1 MGSVCCGVVL
11 DKTHRFKCVVKIT
24 SIYDA
29 NLLIS
34 LHRETTLCVYVCTM
48 IGMFIY
54 TFTLNSGHIFV
65 VYATSSLLGFFMTGY
80 LPVGF
85 EFAAELT
92 YPEPEGTSSGLLN
105 AGAQVFGILFT
116 MLYSEILDRFG
127 DISAN
132 LLMAACLVVGTI
144 ITAII
149 KSDLRRQN
157 AHAASAPSA

>member
-1 MGSVCCGVVL
+1 
-11 DKTHRFKCVVKIT
+11 
-24 SIYDA
+24 
-29 NLLIS
+29 
-34 LHRETTLCVYVCTM
+34 M

-54 TFTLNSGHIFV
+54 TFTLNTGYIVV
-65 VYATSSLLGFFMTGY
+65 VYITSSLLGFFMTGY

-116 MLYSEILDRFG
+116 MLYSEILDSFG
-127 DISAN
+127 DVAAN
-132 LLMAACLVVGTI
+132 SLMAVFLVVGTI
-144 ITAII
+144 ITALI

-157 AHAASAPSA
+157 AHAASISSA